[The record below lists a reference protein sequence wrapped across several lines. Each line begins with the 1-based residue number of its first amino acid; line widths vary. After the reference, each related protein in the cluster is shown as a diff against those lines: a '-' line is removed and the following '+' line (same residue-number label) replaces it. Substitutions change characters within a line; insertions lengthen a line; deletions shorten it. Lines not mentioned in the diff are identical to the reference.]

1 MGKQIIR
8 ATKLPIYLI
17 TLTSTYPKGNC
28 TLTGPRAHERHG
40 QKMYVQKTLIK
51 GCSFLVKLENV
62 EGHLGLN
69 IF

>member
-1 MGKQIIR
+1 MGKETIR

-28 TLTGPRAHERHG
+28 ALIERRAHERHG
-40 QKMYVQKTLIK
+40 EKMYVQKTFIK
-51 GCSFLVKLENV
+51 GRSFLVKVGNV